1 MKYWLKY
8 VIVVVLLMI
17 AFLLIKV
24 IPFWITMVL
33 LALAVG
39 SHLFY
44 RYLTLKDVIK

>member
-24 IPFWITMVL
+24 IPFWITI
-33 LALAVG
+33 
-39 SHLFY
+39 S
-44 RYLTLKDVIK
+44 LTLFGAVCYFIYLYKLHNSYK

>member
-24 IPFWITMVL
+24 IPFWITLVL
-33 LALAVG
+33 IALGAG
-39 SHLFY
+39 CHLFY
-44 RYLTLKDVIK
+44 RYTMLKDIIK

>member
-24 IPFWITMVL
+24 IPFGL
-33 LALAVG
+33 LLV
-39 SHLFY
+39 
-44 RYLTLKDVIK
+44 